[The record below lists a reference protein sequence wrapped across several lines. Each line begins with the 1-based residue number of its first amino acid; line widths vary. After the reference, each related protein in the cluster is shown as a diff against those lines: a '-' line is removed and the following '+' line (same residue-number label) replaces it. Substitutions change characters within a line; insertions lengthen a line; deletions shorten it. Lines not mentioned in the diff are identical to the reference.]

1 MQSKVYK
8 NFYERQIKESWCIFF
23 IIYSQ
28 I

>member
-8 NFYERQIKESWCIFF
+8 NFYERQFKDHWCILFT
-23 IIYSQ
+23 IYSQ